1 MNALHSE
8 KLLPRFRPGE
18 FHPRSLDFSGGTV
31 HTARNAK
38 TSPLSPVDRTGLFA
52 VETLQTNSPARLVNG
67 VRVQSSDCP
76 HSSGHQNNLLFFT
89 RLLQTLCSSV
99 PSKRS
104 SESLWRGTWIV
115 CGVIMDLIV
124 SSIFAAAEGALNRIT
139 VQAVDLVPARLF
151 RH

>member
-52 VETLQTNSPARLVNG
+52 IETSQTNRPARHANG
-67 VRVQSSDCP
+67 VRLQSSDC
-76 HSSGHQNNLLFFT
+76 SRKSGHRSNLLFAT
-89 RLLQTLCSSV
+89 RFLRTLSSSV

-115 CGVIMDLIV
+115 CGMIMDLIV
-124 SSIFAAAEGALNRIT
+124 SSIFAAAEVALNRIT